1 MHLCIHCSFDPGML
15 CRVSNSRGKEIW
27 VVKTVETAIRNAM
40 PSSGSGTGASR
51 LQSLDGNGGG
61 FNANG
66 GGSTSGSIV
75 SNGSGNSASLR
86 GNFHNRVPDI
96 SNQPLHTLLPVVK
109 DGWLPPEP
117 YYITQNVVYVPH
129 VP

>member
-1 MHLCIHCSFDPGML
+1 MHLCNTRSFDPGML

-40 PSSGSGTGASR
+40 PSSGGGTASR
-51 LQSLDGNGGG
+51 LQSLDGNGG
-61 FNANG
+61 FNG
-66 GGSTSGSIV
+66 GGSTSGGIV

>member
-1 MHLCIHCSFDPGML
+1 MHLYNNRSFDPGML

-40 PSSGSGTGASR
+40 PSSGGTVASR
-51 LQSLDGNGGG
+51 LQSLDGNGG
-61 FNANG
+61 FNAN